1 MEVMYRCINGAI
13 LGLAALFAPI
23 KPLIFC
29 ALSFILVDFITGVLA
44 SRCEA
49 KQRCEPWFFSSHE
62 AWRTIHKAGFVLLT
76 IAMSWLIEWSI
87 LDFMALNLTRIITGV
102 ICGVEMWSFLEN
114 AGNVVRRVVRFYP
127 GKRLKDMLEDLSII
141 TLENGDTEEAAPD
154 TEDGNTGG
162 GDSTGND
169 DGNNPL

>member
-1 MEVMYRCINGAI
+1 MEAMYRCANATI

-49 KQRCEPWFFSSHE
+49 KQRGKEWYFSSHE
-62 AWRTIHKAGFVLLT
+62 AWHTIRKAGFVLLT
-76 IAMSWLIEWSI
+76 IAMSWLIEWCI
-87 LDFMALNLTRIITGV
+87 LDFMTLNLTRILTGA

-114 AGNVVRRVVRFYP
+114 ASVLSDAKLFGWLRGYV
-127 GKRLKDMLEDLSII
+127 KRKVEREIGEYDKDEQRTSQ
-141 TLENGDTEEAAPD
+141 
-154 TEDGNTGG
+154 
-162 GDSTGND
+162 
-169 DGNNPL
+169 